1 MIVKAYRIL
10 FLTFQH
16 RRARLRRQCRQFDF
30 DTYDLPFGVHLPPYI
45 PEDETDNN
53 PPLYDKI
60 YPASAQ
66 TDSDTQN
73 CANTFSEGERHLSI
87 SYPPSY
93 TTVAIEI
100 QNSANRTPVVG
111 SHSSDSQH
119 RTDHES
125 NISSGDINSNH
136 YEIVVYSG
144 WI

>member
-1 MIVKAYRIL
+1 M
-10 FLTFQH
+10 FLSIFQH
-16 RRARLRRQCRQFDF
+16 RRARLRQQCRQFDF

-45 PEDETDNN
+45 QEDETDHN
-53 PPLYDKI
+53 PPMYEKI
-60 YPASAQ
+60 YPESAQ

-73 CANTFSEGERHLSI
+73 NCSDSSSERRHLSD
-87 SYPPSY
+87 SQPPSY

-100 QNSANRTPVVG
+100 QNSANRTRQSDNRTRVVG
-111 SHSSDSQH
+111 RNSSDSQH

-125 NISSGDINSNH
+125 NSRAGDSDSC